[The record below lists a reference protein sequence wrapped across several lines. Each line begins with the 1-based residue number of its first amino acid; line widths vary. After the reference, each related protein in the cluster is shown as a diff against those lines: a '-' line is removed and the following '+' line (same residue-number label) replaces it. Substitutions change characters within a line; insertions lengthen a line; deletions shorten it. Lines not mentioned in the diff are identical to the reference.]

1 MSQICPPS
9 PFVPTL
15 FSHSYLGFLREA
27 LHVVLFFCLSTLG
40 GCDVIRLGWT
50 DGLLRQT
57 KWAALIFI
65 PTNDFTAA
73 TMVLMNLNLLN
84 SGGIPSSRMTVTVH
98 SFVALIFQ
106 VHYKLI
112 SNGCIFSIIRINTK
126 DNCNLSPVFFK
137 DSKNF

>member
-1 MSQICPPS
+1 MLQICPPS
-9 PFVPTL
+9 SFVPTL

-27 LHVVLFFCLSTLG
+27 LHVALFFCLSTLG

-73 TMVLMNLNLLN
+73 TVVLMNLNLLN
-84 SGGIPSSRMTVTVH
+84 GGGILSSRMTITVN
-98 SFVALIFQ
+98 SFVAPLFRVYYNLSSIDR
-106 VHYKLI
+106 I
-112 SNGCIFSIIRINTK
+112 CGIIRINTK

-137 DSKNF
+137 DSKN